1 MAGNREIQLII
12 KAVDKASAE
21 LRSVSGG
28 VKKLGDEAKASS
40 TSSAAMGDALR
51 GIAREALLGVAGLAA
66 FGVAAKKAF
75 DFAEEGA
82 KIQQTGESFDMLMD
96 ALGAAPNIL
105 QQMKDA
111 VGGTVDEMS
120 LMSSTMTLV
129 AGASSELAI
138 SMVDAAPRLLEI
150 AKAANK
156 LNPSLGSTTFLYESL
171 ARGIKRSSP
180 LILDNTGLVIKVGEA
195 NQAYADSLGVT
206 VEALTATD
214 KQQALLNAALSAGAV
229 LIDQVGGNTDSAA
242 DSFAR
247 LTTRTKEAG
256 DALKS
261 SLAPAG
267 SAVVESLEKLF
278 FWNQVVVE
286 SFTEIEAGARD
297 GADSWDEYAA
307 AISAGLKDTNFFID
321 QSGALVDIYGNL
333 YKEQA
338 VLTESQWALNEAVQ
352 ASIAIVNA
360 SGNAI
365 DGWADKWLRAQNI
378 VIETPEEIA
387 DAADALA
394 DSIEDAAAR
403 RIATADRIASAVE
416 DSAAR
421 QMSAYRDLA
430 GDIANIDVST
440 EGMWREMSDAAIA
453 AGATTDEIIRLATET
468 GLATEAE
475 ARMAITRRDV
485 IASTEAATL
494 STYGQILAMQHMD
507 EWQRLTDESA
517 TLLAEGETE
526 LAAAAELAA
535 EKELAL
541 VESLIGSKTSADEAK
556 VAQGELIGEYD
567 RTPDEVST
575 DIIQE
580 EMAYARSQAR
590 EYKAD
595 LDNIPRSITTTITQR
610 FIISGIQAAQVAHQ
624 DTRGQEV
631 PELAAGMPYVQQT
644 GLAYLHQG
652 EAVLPRDEAQDY
664 RAGRGGGGT
673 IIIAPIILER
683 SQYTDANGE
692 LMFQQIAEMIQ
703 AQQGAF

>member
-75 DFAEEGA
+75 DLVEEGA

-156 LNPSLGSTTFLYESL
+156 LNPSLGTTTFLYESL
-171 ARGIKRSSP
+171 ARGIKRTSP

-267 SAVVESLEKLF
+267 SAVVESLETLF
-278 FWNQVVVE
+278 FWGKVVVE
-286 SFTEIEAGARD
+286 SFDDIEAGARD
-297 GADSWDEYAA
+297 GADGWDEYKD
-307 AISAGLKDTNFFID
+307 AIEASIKGTGFWID
-321 QSGALVDIYGNL
+321 QSGGLRGEYGEL

-430 GDIANIDVST
+430 GDIGNIDVST
-440 EGMWREMSDAAIA
+440 EAMWREMSAAAIA

-475 ARMAITRRDV
+475 ARMAITKRDV

-541 VESLIGSKTSADEAK
+541 VESLLGSRGAADEAK

-567 RTPDEVST
+567 RTPTDVST
-575 DIIQE
+575 KIVQE

-631 PELAAGMPYVQQT
+631 PELAAGTPYVT
-644 GLAYLHQG
+644 NNGLAYLHQG

-692 LMFQQIAEMIQ
+692 LMFEQIAEMIQ

>member
-12 KAVDKASAE
+12 TAADRASAQLRTAAGEVKQLGASVKAVGGMFQTFDVSAKSSWAAILETGRASTTSA
-21 LRSVSGG
+21 S
-28 VKKLGDEAKASS
+28 KLGRLAEGLGVASS
-40 TSSAAMGDALR
+40 RQIEAAVTSERLIAAWDKGTITTGELASGLKDAEASTRSFTDILQSV
-51 GIAREALLGVAGLAA
+51 GKEALLGVAGLAA
-66 FGVAAKKAF
+66 FGIAAKKAF
-75 DFAEEGA
+75 DLAEEGA

-267 SAVVESLEKLF
+267 SAVVESLETLF
-278 FWNQVVVE
+278 FWGKVVVE
-286 SFTEIEAGARD
+286 SFDDIEAGARD
-297 GADSWDEYAA
+297 GADGWDEYKD
-307 AISAGLKDTNFFID
+307 AIEASIKGTGFWID
-321 QSGALVDIYGNL
+321 QSGGLRGEYGEL

-430 GDIANIDVST
+430 GDIGNIDVST
-440 EGMWREMSDAAIA
+440 EAMWREMSAAAIA

-468 GLATEAE
+468 GLATEVE
-475 ARMAITRRDV
+475 ARMAVAKRELLTATEMGT
-485 IASTEAATL
+485 AS
-494 STYGQILAMQHMD
+494 YFDQVLALRHMD
-507 EWQRLTDESA
+507 EWQRLTEESA
-517 TLLAEGETE
+517 TLLADGEVE
-526 LAAAAELAA
+526 LAAAAEIAA
-535 EKELAL
+535 GKELAL

-556 VAQGELIGEYD
+556 VAQGELIPD
-567 RTPDEVST
+567 SQRTSARHTLPL
-575 DIIQE
+575 
-580 EMAYARSQAR
+580 ARS
-590 EYKAD
+590 
-595 LDNIPRSITTTITQR
+595 
-610 FIISGIQAAQVAHQ
+610 
-624 DTRGQEV
+624 
-631 PELAAGMPYVQQT
+631 
-644 GLAYLHQG
+644 
-652 EAVLPRDEAQDY
+652 
-664 RAGRGGGGT
+664 RAGRTRTGGV
-673 IIIAPIILER
+673 ALP
-683 SQYTDANGE
+683 AV
-692 LMFQQIAEMIQ
+692 
-703 AQQGAF
+703 